1 MADIVDH
8 IFLMGYDLHG
18 TWDTYADLNAPL
30 HTPSAASPQSK
41 TSISSC
47 VQSYLNKGIPAEKIV
62 LGMPLYGYAY
72 QGVSS
77 KNNGL
82 YSTYT
87 SARSV
92 SYKTIKN
99 SYLNQSTYRQLQA

>member
-1 MADIVDH
+1 MTSTGPGI
-8 IFLMGYDLHG
+8 
-18 TWDTYADLNAPL
+18 TYADLNAPL
-30 HTPSAASPQSK
+30 YTPSAASPQSK
-41 TSISSC
+41 TGISSC
-47 VQSYLNKGIPAEKIV
+47 VQAYLNKGIPAEKIV

-92 SYKTIKN
+92 SYKTIKIHI
-99 SYLNQSTYRQLQA
+99 